1 MRFHGGINTE
11 QYLDFSVNVPAKE
24 LGPKATAYLQ
34 LALQKLHLYPSI
46 YAEKQTS
53 KLEAQ
58 LGTSVVLGNGA
69 TQLIH
74 AIGRI
79 YRGKHV
85 LIVEP
90 TFTEYAGA
98 LKASTLHRI
107 SCLGFTCLSSE
118 HHMSS
123 EESNPWTCKGENSV
137 RATDQKCLSKAI
149 TEMANSASSSLI
161 VLCNP
166 NNPTGG
172 WIPLDGIREIL
183 ASTQA
188 TLFVDESFVDFVD
201 EIDLSEHQKGIAALI
216 SQYPNR
222 LIVLRSLTKS
232 FSIPGLR
239 IGYALSSTEIVR
251 QIRDEIEPWSLNAFA
266 LAFLDYILDERLL
279 FHTRC
284 NHFSEER
291 NHLQRELESLEL
303 KALPSCTN
311 FLLFQAPR
319 GLNTALNARGINIR
333 VCADFPFLGET
344 YYRVTVRKREE
355 NKALIEA
362 IRTEI
367 QIHQNTEILQNGQ
380 IQRNTE
386 EL

>member
-34 LALQKLHLYPSI
+34 QALQKLHLYPSI

-53 KLEAQ
+53 RLEAQ

-74 AIGRI
+74 AIGRMHRRKQI
-79 YRGKHV
+79 

-98 LKASTLHRI
+98 LKASTLRRL
-107 SCLGFTCLSSE
+107 SCLGLTCLNSE
-118 HHMSS
+118 HQMSS
-123 EESNPWTCKGENSV
+123 EKSNPMSCQDENLV
-137 RATDQKCLSKAI
+137 RATEQKRLTKAI
-149 TEMANSASSSLI
+149 AETANGSSCSLI

-172 WIPLDGIREIL
+172 WISLDGIREIL

-201 EIDLSEHQKGIAALI
+201 EIDLAEHQKGIAALI

-232 FSIPGLR
+232 FSVPGLR
-239 IGYALSSTEIVR
+239 IGYALGSTEIVS
-251 QIRDEIEPWSLNAFA
+251 QIRDEIEPWSLNTFA
-266 LAFLDYILDERLL
+266 LAFLDYILDEHLL
-279 FHTRC
+279 FHTQC

-291 NHLQRELESLEL
+291 NYLQRELESFGL
-303 KALPSCTN
+303 KVLPSCTN
-311 FLLFQAPR
+311 FLLFQAHR
-319 GLNTALNARGINIR
+319 GLNSSLNVRGINIR
-333 VCADFPFLGET
+333 VCADFPFLDET

-355 NKALIEA
+355 NKVLIEA
-362 IRTEI
+362 IQTEI
-367 QIHQNTEILQNGQ
+367 QIHQNTEIL
-380 IQRNTE
+380 
-386 EL
+386 